1 MKFVFTDRESAYP
14 NRYLVT
20 PESGTPYH
28 AVLTRADEPVVVGT
42 PLNAETFNAMMEG
55 MAESAGTVTEIDF
68 TNFENGSF
76 TEVVDGVTI
85 THTTEFDENGNLV
98 AIDGVAIE
106 LGDTTEE
113 YAPIDHNHDE
123 QYSAK
128 NHNHD
133 GKYSFG
139 QEFEFDS
146 GDINAATFTYA
157 GNKAHMYNIL
167 LVPGAAYLGGFPVTI
182 DWGFLPDDSSGEW
195 GNFWVHTGDDLV
207 SIKAWKD
214 SEGYPHFEAP
224 SGFLFRRIR
233 GYY

>member
-106 LGDTTEE
+106 LGDTMEE
-113 YAPIDHNHDE
+113 YAPID
-123 QYSAK
+123 
-128 NHNHD
+128 HNHD